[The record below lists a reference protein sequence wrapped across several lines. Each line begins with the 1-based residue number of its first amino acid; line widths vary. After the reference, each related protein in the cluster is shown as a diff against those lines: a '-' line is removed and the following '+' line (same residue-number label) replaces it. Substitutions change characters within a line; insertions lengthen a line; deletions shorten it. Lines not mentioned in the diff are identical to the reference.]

1 MVAGHLSEKNG
12 NYYAVLS
19 YTDAFGKRRTKWVNT
34 GLPVRGNKKK
44 AEAFLMEERK
54 KFQTAEPV
62 TGGVLFADYIE
73 QWLEVAKPT
82 IAVATYAS
90 YCAMV
95 KRVIA
100 PYFRERRITLQG
112 LTPKDIQDFY
122 LEKLKTVSA
131 SSVIHYHAN
140 IHRALKHAVKL
151 DLIPTNPAD
160 KVDRPKKDRFI
171 GSFYD
176 AEEVNKL
183 FEVSKGTKLEFP
195 ILFGAFYGLRRSE
208 ALGLKW
214 DAIDFEN
221 DSITIRHTVTSVT
234 LDGKVQL
241 VAADTTKTKSSLR
254 TLPLVPF
261 VKERLLLLKKEQENN
276 RRLCGRSYHKQ
287 YAGYVCINEI
297 GDLIKP
303 HYVTEQFPKLLDANG
318 LRRIRFHD
326 LRHSCASL
334 MLANGVPMKQIQD
347 WLGHSDFSTTANIY
361 AHLDYSTKLSSADA
375 MLSGLGFQTEKA

>member
-54 KFQTAEPV
+54 KFQTTEPV

-90 YCAMV
+90 YCSMV

-261 VKERLLLLKKEQENN
+261 VKERLLVLKKEQENN

-287 YAGYVCINEI
+287 FAGYVCINEM

>member
-1 MVAGHLSEKNG
+1 MV
-12 NYYAVLS
+12 
-19 YTDAFGKRRTKWVNT
+19 T
-34 GLPVRGNKKK
+34 
-44 AEAFLMEERK
+44 
-54 KFQTAEPV
+54 
-62 TGGVLFADYIE
+62 
-73 QWLEVAKPT
+73 
-82 IAVATYAS
+82 
-90 YCAMV
+90 
-95 KRVIA
+95 
-100 PYFRERRITLQG
+100 ITLQG

-261 VKERLLLLKKEQENN
+261 VKERLLVLKKEQENN

-287 YAGYVCINEI
+287 YAGYVCINEM

-375 MLSGLGFQTEKA
+375 MLSGLGFQREKA

>member
-34 GLPVRGNKKK
+34 GLSVRGNKKK

-90 YCAMV
+90 YCSMV

-261 VKERLLLLKKEQENN
+261 VKERLLVLKKEQENN

-287 YAGYVCINEI
+287 YAGYVCINEM